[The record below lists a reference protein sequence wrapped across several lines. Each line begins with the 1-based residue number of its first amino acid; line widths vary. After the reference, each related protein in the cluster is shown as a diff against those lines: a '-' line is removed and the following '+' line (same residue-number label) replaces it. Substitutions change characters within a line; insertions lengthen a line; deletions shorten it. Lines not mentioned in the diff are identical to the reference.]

1 MPLREQL
8 RNTTMLAGIVS
19 VCWASSEAA
28 AADMS
33 VLSRSSVGAPPAVDG
48 LNGKVDGL
56 LGSLD
61 QRSLYAARGSLTMP
75 LTQQWGLQIDGAGGS
90 LGHKDFGSIA
100 GHLFTRNPLQ
110 GLLGVYASYTNWDM
124 FGGVHASQVA
134 AEAEAYWGRWT
145 FGGIAGVEFGS
156 SASNVTPTAFGNI
169 VQSIDVKTRFTD
181 QINLKYYLNDN
192 WDGYIG
198 HRYVGGKNAL
208 ALGTEVGLPLG
219 RGQMGTAFVEGR
231 VGSTSF
237 EGVWGG
243 VRVYF
248 GQKDKTLIR
257 RHREDD
263 PGPFDVLGA
272 VANNYHTSTQDVF
285 STKVP
290 PIP

>member
-8 RNTTMLAGIVS
+8 RNTTMLAGMVGSICS
-19 VCWASSEAA
+19 VSSEAP
-28 AADMS
+28 AADLS
-33 VLSRSSVGAPPAVDG
+33 VLSRNSGGAAPAVDG

-56 LGSLD
+56 VGSLD
-61 QRSLYAARGSLTMP
+61 QRSLYAARGSLSIP

-90 LGHKDFGSIA
+90 LAHKGFSSIA

-110 GLLGVYASYTNWDM
+110 GLLGIYASYTDWDM
-124 FGGVHASQVA
+124 FGGIHAAQVA

-145 FGGIAGVEFGS
+145 LGGIAGVEFGNS
-156 SASNVTPTAFGNI
+156 GSNITPVGIQPFN
-169 VQSIDVKTRFTD
+169 VKTRFTD
-181 QINLKYYLNDN
+181 QINLKYYLTDN

-208 ALGTEVGLPLG
+208 ALGTEFGLPIG
-219 RGQMGTAFVEGR
+219 RGQMGTAFLEGR
-231 VGSTSF
+231 VGSASF

-243 VRVYF
+243 LRVYF

-263 PGPFDVLGA
+263 PSIYDSIQAAANSVGAFSPFLD
-272 VANNYHTSTQDVF
+272 QVF
-285 STKVP
+285 CSKNCDK
-290 PIP
+290 